1 MPSAYAPGRLHVQD
15 RTNVNLFLCSYTHL
29 VGFAVML
36 AVVAPA
42 AELTSKELQK
52 RAEAAERSGETV
64 RAYLLYAQAAAADRT
79 HPELWVKAE
88 SLRPTAE
95 AQRPEP
101 KIETTVSETAIP
113 RPDADAITGSFT
125 REDLDALERMKPAP
139 RLKPSTAPQSFE
151 LRLPTR
157 DLYEEV
163 AKRFGYQVI
172 FDKDFNP
179 SSTPIRFA
187 VTDADYRNALHAL
200 EAATATFIVPI
211 SETAMLVAQD
221 SQQKRAELEHS
232 EAVAVQIPQ
241 RTSIQEAQEL
251 AMLIGQTLEIKRIM
265 LDPQRRQIM
274 IRDHA
279 WKVEAAQAI
288 LNEMRFG
295 KPEVAVDVELLSVAN
310 NSSLSFGLSLPTSFN
325 IVNFGDPT
333 KFLRFGTST
342 TFIGVGIAEA
352 TLFATAARSSA
363 KTLLHSTI
371 TANDGAVATFHVG
384 DKFPIQMGGYLPT
397 GGGVGTPG
405 SPGGVT
411 SAVVS
416 TMPFADLTTSPV
428 SITGTMRLTINGLY
442 QYPIV
447 LTNATNNVLGLIS
460 YISSVQNTV
469 TATTIQRGTTAKPY
483 SIAIIANGLGI
494 TSIELIDDPDGQKI
508 AVMKPADVVSAITT
522 QEYQDATTIS
532 RNGTLKFVVGGD
544 SYPITL
550 TTETNNLAG
559 LLEAVKAA
567 KANVTASIFK
577 GTTGSFLQ
585 LVSTKSGSLT
595 IQIYDDPDGA
605 NLALLSA
612 TDEVNQSSTQLGN
625 TIPGATTSGGI
636 LGQIALPVP
645 AFNFEDLGLVLKVT
659 PTVHNLEEVSLEIES
674 EFKVLGAGSYNNV
687 PVISTRKYTGKV
699 RLRSNEW
706 AVVAGLLSRQ
716 DTKSVSGLV
725 GLMNLPGLGPLFRKT
740 VNSLDE
746 SEVLVILK
754 PHVTSLPASEFTSR
768 KFWIGSE
775 GRPLTQL

>member
-1 MPSAYAPGRLHVQD
+1 
-15 RTNVNLFLCSYTHL
+15 
-29 VGFAVML
+29 ML

-52 RAEAAERSGETV
+52 KAEAAERSGDTV
-64 RAYLLYAQAAAADRT
+64 RAYLLYAQAAAADRSQ
-79 HPELWVKAE
+79 PGLWTKAE
-88 SLRPTAE
+88 SLRPAAE
-95 AQRPEP
+95 AQRTEP
-101 KIETTVSETAIP
+101 KIEAAVFETPIP
-113 RPDADAITGSFT
+113 RPGADTIMGSFT
-125 REDLDALERMKPAP
+125 PEDLDALERMKPAP
-139 RLKPSTAPQSFE
+139 RLKPSTARQSFE
-151 LRLPTR
+151 LRSPTQE
-157 DLYEEV
+157 LYEEV
-163 AKRFGYQVI
+163 AKRFGYQVV
-172 FDKDFNP
+172 FDKDFTP
-179 SSTPIRFA
+179 STTPVRFA
-187 VTDADYRNALHAL
+187 VTDADYRSALHAL
-200 EAATATFIVPI
+200 EAATSTFIVPI
-211 SETAMLVAQD
+211 SEKAMLVAQD
-221 SQQKRAELEHS
+221 SQQKRTELEHS
-232 EAVAVQIPQ
+232 EAVALQIPQ
-241 RTSIQEAQEL
+241 RTSVQDAQEL
-251 AMLIGQTLEIKRIM
+251 AMLIGQTLEIKRIAV
-265 LDPQRRQIM
+265 DPQRRQIM

-288 LNEMRFG
+288 LSEMRFG
-295 KPEVAVDVELLSVAN
+295 KPEVAIDVELLSVAN
-310 NSSLSFGLSLPTSFN
+310 NSSLSYGLSLPTSFN

-342 TFIGVGIAEA
+342 TFIGLGITEA

-363 KTLLHSTI
+363 KSLLNATI
-371 TANDGAVATFHVG
+371 TANDGATANFHVG

-397 GGGVGTPG
+397 GGGFGGGVGTPG
-405 SPGGVT
+405 GIT
-411 SAVVS
+411 TAVVS
-416 TMPFADLTTSPV
+416 TTPFADLTTSPV
-428 SITGTMRLTINGLY
+428 SLTGTMRLTINGLY

-447 LTNATNNVLGLIS
+447 LTSATNNVLGLIS

-469 TATTIQRGTTAKPY
+469 SATTIQRGTTAKPY

-508 AVMKPADVVSAITT
+508 AVMKPSDVASAITT
-522 QEYQDATTIS
+522 QEYQDTTTVS
-532 RNGTLKFVVGGD
+532 RNGTMKLVVGAD

-550 TTETNNLAG
+550 TTDTNNLAG
-559 LLEAVKAA
+559 LLDAVKAA
-567 KANVTASIFK
+567 KANITASVLK
-577 GTTGSFLQ
+577 GTSGSFLQ

-605 NLALLSA
+605 NLELLSP
-612 TDEVNQSSTQLGN
+612 TDQVNQSSTQLGN
-625 TIPGATTSGGI
+625 TIPGATASAGV

-699 RLRSNEW
+699 RLRGNEW

-716 DTKSVSGLV
+716 DTKSVSGVV

-740 VNSLDE
+740 VDAIDE
-746 SEVLVILK
+746 SEVLIVLK
-754 PHVTSLPASEFTSR
+754 PRVTSLPAIEFTSR